1 MWHGPSPLASSHDL
15 RCTWRGLYWV
25 VVCQPHIASR
35 LASTV
40 PRTVGGP
47 TPAEKRNSNTPSYRD
62 WHWSFAGPDLT
73 PDVFAPVFNAC
84 RWSGEEEMFISALR
98 LFRNLWKLKVPVN
111 KELAEAALV
120 MAVDLPHP
128 RAAREAI
135 VAASKAKVLLPPLV
149 LESAVQVFV
158 SRRNMLDVRVHTCN
172 VACSL

>member
-1 MWHGPSPLASSHDL
+1 
-15 RCTWRGLYWV
+15 
-25 VVCQPHIASR
+25 
-35 LASTV
+35 
-40 PRTVGGP
+40 
-47 TPAEKRNSNTPSYRD
+47 
-62 WHWSFAGPDLT
+62 
-73 PDVFAPVFNAC
+73 
-84 RWSGEEEMFISALR
+84 MFISALR